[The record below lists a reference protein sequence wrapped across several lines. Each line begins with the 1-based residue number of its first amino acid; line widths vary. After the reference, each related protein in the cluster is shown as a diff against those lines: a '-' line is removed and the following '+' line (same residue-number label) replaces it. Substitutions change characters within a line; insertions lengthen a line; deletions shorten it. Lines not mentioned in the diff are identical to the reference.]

1 MNNDSPQIMTI
12 VEASKYLHIPLSTL
26 YKLAQDGK
34 IQCQKVERHW
44 RFRKGTIDN
53 WLDDQFKNALSI
65 GQKL

>member
-26 YKLAQDGK
+26 YKLVQDGK

-44 RFRKGTIDN
+44 RFRKETIDN
-53 WLDDQFKNALSI
+53 WLDDRFKKELSI
-65 GQKL
+65 EQKL